1 MIWGSQC
8 VVFLS
13 FVLSNGAMVSRKFD
27 HVICVGLRTL
37 RKEASGHKRMR
48 SERSNSLKTSSL
60 SMMKKAISLL
70 VSGQNLGG
78 HWLERT

>member
-1 MIWGSQC
+1 VIGGNQC

-27 HVICVGLRTL
+27 RVICVGLKIL
-37 RKEASGHKRMR
+37 RRKASGLMR
-48 SERSNSLKTSSL
+48 VKLKQSNPLKTSSL

-70 VSGQNLGG
+70 VSEQNLGG
-78 HWLERT
+78 H